1 MSFKAKP
8 RSIKDIREKAE
19 LIRTVTVMAMDTKTE
34 QFPILHFA
42 EIIIPQIAEDF
53 TFVIGSKEE
62 MGNNLGLTDIKEK
75 TITIREDV
83 YENAYNGNGRDLF
96 TIAHE
101 VGHVLLHSEQN
112 IQQLARTNKE
122 TIKPYENPEWQA
134 DTFAAEL
141 LMPASMITEDDTVF
155 TVARRFG
162 VSYSAARIRL
172 NKLGIINAL
181 NMYIPY
187 SFPNKNIAKR
197 SVYVYNINRMFNY
210 IRPNRQVWFV
220 FCKSLSPNRLFL
232 F

>member
-8 RSIKDIREKAE
+8 RSIKDIIEKAE
-19 LIRTVTVMAMDTKTE
+19 LIRTVTEMAMDTKTE

-172 NKLGIINAL
+172 NKLGIINA
-181 NMYIPY
+181 
-187 SFPNKNIAKR
+187 
-197 SVYVYNINRMFNY
+197 
-210 IRPNRQVWFV
+210 
-220 FCKSLSPNRLFL
+220 
-232 F
+232 

>member
-19 LIRTVTVMAMDTKTE
+19 LIRTVTEMAMDTKTE

-75 TITIREDV
+75 
-83 YENAYNGNGRDLF
+83 

-172 NKLGIINAL
+172 NKLGIINA
-181 NMYIPY
+181 
-187 SFPNKNIAKR
+187 
-197 SVYVYNINRMFNY
+197 
-210 IRPNRQVWFV
+210 
-220 FCKSLSPNRLFL
+220 
-232 F
+232 

>member
-1 MSFKAKP
+1 
-8 RSIKDIREKAE
+8 
-19 LIRTVTVMAMDTKTE
+19 
-34 QFPILHFA
+34 
-42 EIIIPQIAEDF
+42 
-53 TFVIGSKEE
+53 
-62 MGNNLGLTDIKEK
+62 MGNNLGLTDIKKK

-172 NKLGIINAL
+172 NKLGIINA
-181 NMYIPY
+181 
-187 SFPNKNIAKR
+187 
-197 SVYVYNINRMFNY
+197 
-210 IRPNRQVWFV
+210 
-220 FCKSLSPNRLFL
+220 
-232 F
+232 

>member
-19 LIRTVTVMAMDTKTE
+19 LISTVTEMAMDTKTE

-42 EIIIPQIAEDF
+42 EILIPQIAEDF

-101 VGHVLLHSEQN
+101 VGHVLLHAEQN

-122 TIKPYENPEWQA
+122 TRELSKQFRKYFIEQEKKYVKLIN
-134 DTFAAEL
+134 DTIL
-141 LMPASMITEDDTVF
+141 SSIED
-155 TVARRFG
+155 
-162 VSYSAARIRL
+162 
-172 NKLGIINAL
+172 K
-181 NMYIPY
+181 Y
-187 SFPNKNIAKR
+187 SFPLALTNCFLTNVSTSDRIA
-197 SVYVYNINRMFNY
+197 SAFDISPISAY
-210 IRPNRQVWFV
+210 ILALTKGQYI
-220 FCKSLSPNRLFL
+220 SPLTKFHESSIPANFSA
-232 F
+232 